1 MTASLQYLILTV
13 NLLLVAL
20 VAVVLY
26 LIKKENDN
34 LNKGGIPNQK
44 ILKEALLKSDSII
57 GRAINKAQDIVS
69 VAQSKRL
76 NLVAAEKLL
85 STKIV
90 DSYRTDIE
98 KLENEIQQKFEK
110 NTLEA
115 DKVYKEF
122 LASIENKI
130 TASLTANQK
139 ILDQKATEFIDTAG
153 KSLTEY
159 TQELESRIKNQI
171 EGEMQKA
178 NGEIE
183 EYKIH
188 RRKVLD
194 EKIRIELQIIKKEK
208 PLIVGDTENITLELF
223 KKGKSVPEI
232 AYGRNLA
239 FSTIFE
245 HMRRL
250 VANGY
255 VSSSE
260 FVEDDKIN
268 KILEAVGKLKKHFM
282 LREIKE
288 ILPDDITYDEIKCVL
303 ADKLLK
309 HKKIINE

>member
-20 VAVVLY
+20 VAVFLY

-194 EKIRIELQIIKKEK
+194 EKI
-208 PLIVGDTENITLELF
+208 VD
-223 KKGKSVPEI
+223 
-232 AYGRNLA
+232 
-239 FSTIFE
+239 
-245 HMRRL
+245 
-250 VANGY
+250 
-255 VSSSE
+255 
-260 FVEDDKIN
+260 
-268 KILEAVGKLKKHFM
+268 ILEEVLRLTIDKKLSLSDQSDFIYKALEEAKKNHA
-282 LREIKE
+282 L
-288 ILPDDITYDEIKCVL
+288 
-303 ADKLLK
+303 
-309 HKKIINE
+309 

>member
-1 MTASLQYLILTV
+1 MIEETYQITWTILKAAENINAGKYKLAEFLKGSKSKDVAYLS
-13 NLLLVAL
+13 NEQGYGGLLWFNINEIIAFIEQLEEMD
-20 VAVVLY
+20 
-26 LIKKENDN
+26 LIKRT
-34 LNKGGIPNQK
+34 
-44 ILKEALLKSDSII
+44 SID
-57 GRAINKAQDIVS
+57 GYYS
-69 VAQSKRL
+69 VL
-76 NLVAAEKLL
+76 
-85 STKIV
+85 
-90 DSYRTDIE
+90 
-98 KLENEIQQKFEK
+98 
-110 NTLEA
+110 
-115 DKVYKEF
+115 
-122 LASIENKI
+122 
-130 TASLTANQK
+130 
-139 ILDQKATEFIDTAG
+139 G
-153 KSLTEY
+153 LTEA
-159 TQELESRIKNQI
+159 
-171 EGEMQKA
+171 G
-178 NGEIE
+178 
-183 EYKIH
+183 
-188 RRKVLD
+188 RKVLD

-303 ADKLLK
+303 DDKSLK
-309 HKKIINE
+309 TENE

>member
-1 MTASLQYLILTV
+1 MIEETYQITWTIL
-13 NLLLVAL
+13 
-20 VAVVLY
+20 
-26 LIKKENDN
+26 
-34 LNKGGIPNQK
+34 
-44 ILKEALLKSDSII
+44 
-57 GRAINKAQDIVS
+57 
-69 VAQSKRL
+69 
-76 NLVAAEKLL
+76 
-85 STKIV
+85 
-90 DSYRTDIE
+90 
-98 KLENEIQQKFEK
+98 
-110 NTLEA
+110 
-115 DKVYKEF
+115 
-122 LASIENKI
+122 
-130 TASLTANQK
+130 
-139 ILDQKATEFIDTAG
+139 KATENINAG
-153 KSLTEY
+153 KYKLAEFLKGSKSKDVAYLSNEQGYGGLLWFNINEIIAFIEQLEEMDLIKRTSIDGYYSVIGLTEA
-159 TQELESRIKNQI
+159 
-171 EGEMQKA
+171 G
-178 NGEIE
+178 
-183 EYKIH
+183 
-188 RRKVLD
+188 RKVLD